1 MADYIKSNIL
11 SQSYVHVE
19 PEWLNSVSDS
29 EKRKAIVEI
38 HNKVSSFSEER
49 IRFFLDDDVHIEIKF
64 EDGSI
69 RAWVTTYGP
78 VLLLIGSTITNYSS
92 FRESIKHLVSDSQ
105 RVADIINAEVLF
117 QSKSRSKKEVL
128 RVESRKGVI
137 GSIDRINNKI
147 DAIEGR
153 LKRGDCSPT
162 LINEDLLDLNKLIL
176 ELFSNIKDDDDA
188 KLIAMALHDGIA
200 SLNIKKGRFKIKDS
214 VDQYMYKSL
223 SDEKKLILKNLGLH
237 K

>member
-1 MADYIKSNIL
+1 
-11 SQSYVHVE
+11 
-19 PEWLNSVSDS
+19 
-29 EKRKAIVEI
+29 
-38 HNKVSSFSEER
+38 
-49 IRFFLDDDVHIEIKF
+49 
-64 EDGSI
+64 
-69 RAWVTTYGP
+69 
-78 VLLLIGSTITNYSS
+78 SS

-117 QSKSRSKKEVL
+117 QAKSRSKKEVL

-176 ELFSNIKDDDDA
+176 ELFSN
-188 KLIAMALHDGIA
+188 
-200 SLNIKKGRFKIKDS
+200 
-214 VDQYMYKSL
+214 
-223 SDEKKLILKNLGLH
+223 
-237 K
+237 